1 MNRKIKPELDF
12 KAKSYYEIISWS
24 ETLVTEP
31 PLTKGISG
39 EKLEVYANTDSPNN
53 FDNLIQLLC
62 HTKAVW
68 KHINASIPES
78 CGDLSDLLQNLE
90 KKSLLLSPN
99 KTIPCKPIIIQ
110 TKSI

>member
-1 MNRKIKPELDF
+1 MKNIVQHVVDQLGKGSLKQGLNRKIKPELDF

-62 HTKAVW
+62 HTKAV
-68 KHINASIPES
+68 
-78 CGDLSDLLQNLE
+78 
-90 KKSLLLSPN
+90 
-99 KTIPCKPIIIQ
+99 
-110 TKSI
+110 